1 MVAVS
6 ANGGANN
13 PDAYTF
19 VQQMKKIFGN
29 FEEIQ
34 NIEEWYVSAYA
45 FLDDSKAK
53 CERVTVTLPSLT
65 RINDCSLSSIIDT
78 ATWLQVGLC
87 GERLDNGCIPKAMV
101 QL

>member
-1 MVAVS
+1 VFVAIFCMVAVS

-34 NIEEWYVSAYA
+34 NIDEWYVSA
-45 FLDDSKAK
+45 
-53 CERVTVTLPSLT
+53 
-65 RINDCSLSSIIDT
+65 CS
-78 ATWLQVGLC
+78 VGLC
-87 GERLDNGCIPKAMV
+87 CEGVTVALPSMTPTALPCRP
-101 QL
+101 